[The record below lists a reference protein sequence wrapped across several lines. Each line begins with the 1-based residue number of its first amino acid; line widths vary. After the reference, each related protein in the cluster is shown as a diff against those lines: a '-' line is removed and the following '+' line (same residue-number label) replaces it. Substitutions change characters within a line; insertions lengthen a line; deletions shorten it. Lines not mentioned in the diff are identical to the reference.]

1 MQVET
6 ANMAACKATPELLRE
21 LVRNGD
27 RRGEFMILTDDA
39 DDERFVQVACDFE
52 DVGGMD
58 DGRFD
63 LEYREGSGGSLYHC
77 TTRVDATDVER
88 VFLEELAGR
97 GEWRRDFTW
106 EKQNVGGGTFST
118 PRLRDFPPW
127 MRVVCIAGCVV
138 GTVVGT
144 GVLVSNL
151 CTLAQM
157 ARHPGT
163 SLEEWMS
170 IGVFTLIPA
179 AILASGALH
188 FARWIRTRGKAR
200 TPQEVNV
207 AAEGVRL
214 RRTLPNGLV
223 FLAVWCAM
231 WDSVSIAVVL
241 PEFVAAV
248 RQYSEKGFGGQL
260 FTTAGVL
267 LVGVSMTAVLFWN
280 IWKHLRPCYEVRL
293 AGGIVKEGERARFD
307 YRFKGDVDRVERAMF
322 ATAAGATGDRSSDIG
337 APPGGVNDGKELS
350 HPMELAAGSVSLELP
365 RVASDCHARFRH
377 YFRATVFFRRGP
389 SVTSSYRIPL

>member
-6 ANMAACKATPELLRE
+6 ANMAARKATPELLRE
-21 LVRNGD
+21 LVGND
-27 RRGEFMILTDDA
+27 ERRGEFMILMDNA

-52 DVGGMD
+52 DVGGKD

-63 LEYREGSGGSLYHC
+63 LEYREGSGGALYHC
-77 TTRVDATDVER
+77 TTRVGASDVER

-106 EKQNVGGGTFST
+106 EKQNVGGGAFST

-157 ARHPGT
+157 ARRPGT
-163 SLEEWMS
+163 SLEEWVS
-170 IGVFTLIPA
+170 VGVFTLVPA

-188 FARWIRTRGKAR
+188 FARWIRTRGKER

-214 RRTLPNGLV
+214 RRSLPNGLI
-223 FLAVWCAM
+223 FLAVWCAV
-231 WDSVSIAVVL
+231 WDSVSIVGAL
-241 PEFVAAV
+241 PALIDAV
-248 RQYSEKGFGGQL
+248 RKYAEKGFGGQL

-267 LVGVSMTAVLFWN
+267 VVGVCMTAILLWE
-280 IWKHLRPCYEVRL
+280 IWKFLRPRYEVRL

-307 YRFKGDVDRVERAMF
+307 YRFNGDAESVERVVF
-322 ATAAGATGDRSSDIG
+322 ATAAGATGDRSSTIG
-337 APPGGVNDGKELS
+337 APPGSVNDGKELS
-350 HPMELAAGSVSLELP
+350 HPMEIAAGSVSLELP
-365 RVASDCHARFRH
+365 RVAPDCHARFRH
-377 YFRATVFFRRGP
+377 YFRATVFFRHGP
-389 SVTSSYRIPL
+389 SVTSSYQIPL

>member
-1 MQVET
+1 MHVET

-52 DVGGMD
+52 DVGGKD

-77 TTRVDATDVER
+77 TTRVGASDVER

-106 EKQNVGGGTFST
+106 EKQNVGGGIFTT

-157 ARHPGT
+157 ARRPGT

-188 FARWIRTRGKAR
+188 FARWIRTRGKER
-200 TPQEVNV
+200 TPQVVNV

-223 FLAVWCAM
+223 FLAVWCAV
-231 WDSVSIAVVL
+231 WDSVAVVSF
-241 PEFVAAV
+241 PKFVEAV
-248 RQYSEKGFGGQL
+248 RQYSEKGINGQL
-260 FTTAGVL
+260 FTIGVAL
-267 LVGVSMTAVLFWN
+267 LVGVCMTAVLFWN

-307 YRFKGDVDRVERAMF
+307 YRFSGDAESVEHVVF
-322 ATAAGATGDRSSDIG
+322 ATAAGATGDRRSTIG
-337 APPGGVNDGKELS
+337 APSGSVNDEKELA
-350 HPMELAAGSVSLELP
+350 HPMEIASGSVSLELP

-377 YFRATVFFRRGP
+377 DFRATVFFRSGP